1 MYDAMIDD
9 WWAVALRGGAAV
21 LFGVLALL
29 MPGLT
34 LGALVTLF
42 AAYALVDGVLA
53 LLLGRHHHGEAGQRG
68 FVIEGIVGIALAVI
82 ALLWPDITAFTL
94 LLLVGLRA
102 LAAGVVAL
110 LATLRLHR
118 TGHVDWL
125 LAAAAGA
132 SLLFG
137 LVLIVLPSMG
147 VVGVLV
153 WIALSALVIG
163 SLLVMLGLR
172 LRGMSRA
179 DAGDDGMMAA
189 A

>member
-1 MYDAMIDD
+1 MYDAMIDK
-9 WWAVALRGGAAV
+9 WWAVALRGVAAL
-21 LFGVLALL
+21 LFGLLALL

-42 AAYALVDGVLA
+42 AAYALADGVLA
-53 LLLGRHHHGEAGQRG
+53 LVLGRPNRDAPRPRS
-68 FVIEGIVGIALAVI
+68 FAVEGIVGIALSVV
-82 ALLWPDITAFTL
+82 ALLWTDITAFTL
-94 LLLVGLRA
+94 MLLVGLRA
-102 LAAGVVAL
+102 IAAGGTAL
-110 LATLRLHR
+110 LATLRLLR
-118 TGHVDWL
+118 TGHLDRL
-125 LAAAAGA
+125 LAATAAA

-153 WIALSALVIG
+153 WIAFSALVIG

-179 DAGDDGMMAA
+179 HSGDDEMMAA